1 MVTGASTADAVV
13 VLVDAA
19 RVAVRDA
26 NAIELLP
33 QTRRHT
39 ALAQLLGI
47 RHIAVAVN
55 KMDAI
60 GYSRDAYQRIVA
72 AYRALA
78 ERLGVDTF
86 TPLPVSALHGDNVVD
101 RSAEMPWYEGPTL
114 IEWLEDVP
122 SSLGDSA
129 AADAP
134 FRLAVQVVLRS
145 TADRHG
151 GARRY
156 AGRVAAGRVAVGDRV
171 RIAPG
176 GAEARVAR
184 IETFDGALDS
194 AGPGRSIS
202 VQLDRELDLSRG
214 DWLVA
219 ASAPPREA
227 TSIEADVAWLDVD
240 GFDPAA
246 PPRRLWLQHGTRS
259 VHARVR
265 RHHRA
270 LRPAGVAVA
279 GRSASRAARQRHR
292 ARAGEDAVGPG
303 LRSLRAP
310 RCDGRVRARRSG
322 HASHR
327 RCRDDPPR

>member
-1 MVTGASTADAVV
+1 M
-13 VLVDAA
+13 
-19 RVAVRDA
+19 
-26 NAIELLP
+26 
-33 QTRRHT
+33 
-39 ALAQLLGI
+39 
-47 RHIAVAVN
+47 
-55 KMDAI
+55 
-60 GYSRDAYQRIVA
+60 
-72 AYRALA
+72 
-78 ERLGVDTF
+78 DTF

-129 AADAP
+129 ATDAP

-184 IETFDGALDS
+184 IETFDGTLDS

-202 VQLDRELDLSRG
+202 VQLDRELDVSRG

-227 TSIEADVAWLDVD
+227 TSILADVAWLDAD

-259 VHARVR
+259 VHARVDGITAR
-265 RHHRA
+265 FDLQASQWQDGAPAA
-270 LRPAGVAVA
+270 LRANDIA
-279 GRSASRAARQRHR
+279 
-292 ARAGEDAVGPG
+292 
-303 LRSLRAP
+303 
-310 RCDGRVRARRSG
+310 RVRVRTQSALAFDPYARHG
-322 HASHR
+322 ATGAFVLVDPGTHR
-327 RCRDDPPR
+327 TVAAGMIRRAD